1 MFDNELK
8 VGNRQETNLQDIS
21 LIEETSVAYL
31 KSNLIQAILIVEDS
45 ISVNLGDVVELIAWD
60 SYEKN
65 WPTLL
70 SDISK
75 ALD

>member
-45 ISVNLGDVVELIAWD
+45 ISVNLGDVVELIA
-60 SYEKN
+60 
-65 WPTLL
+65 
-70 SDISK
+70 
-75 ALD
+75 